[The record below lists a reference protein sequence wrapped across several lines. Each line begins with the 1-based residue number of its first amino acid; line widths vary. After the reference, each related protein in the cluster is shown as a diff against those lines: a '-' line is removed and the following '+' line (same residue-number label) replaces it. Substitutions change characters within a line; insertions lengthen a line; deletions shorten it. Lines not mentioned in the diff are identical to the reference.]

1 MKIDPNAPAMP
12 HSYEWSQRGEDFS
25 TTEHGLTIRA
35 YMATQIMAGIV
46 ANDRFIAGATYQ
58 GDHYLAAQN
67 AVTAADLLIA
77 ELNK

>member
-1 MKIDPNAPAMP
+1 MTARLLFLSLLGLAHAQAQEVTI
-12 HSYEWSQRGEDFS
+12 
-25 TTEHGLTIRA
+25 EHGLTIRA